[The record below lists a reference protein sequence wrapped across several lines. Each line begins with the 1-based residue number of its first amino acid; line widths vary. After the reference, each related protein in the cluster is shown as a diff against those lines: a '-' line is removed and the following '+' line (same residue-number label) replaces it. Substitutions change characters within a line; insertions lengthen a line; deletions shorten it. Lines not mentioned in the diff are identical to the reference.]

1 MNRRIFDTLSQ
12 YKKVPVSGIG
22 NLQWNNSTGGA
33 LTDIFIYGNSIQHG
47 TPSNSSPVEITSNEC
62 KYRCCGRN
70 MWGGNALKSDL
81 LDNGATVN
89 YDGSIT
95 ITAKMTKS
103 SVTLLKTN
111 FDANTPY
118 TIILYGRN
126 FSQISQNTCIKIE
139 YSDNSTDELKFQNI
153 DEECYCI
160 FTTPQDK
167 QIKRL
172 VTYGNGEESFL
183 YCDKC
188 GLFKGTL
195 TLDDFE
201 DYFDGGTIVVPEAL
215 HSAKNMFNVWD
226 VSGGRVIHNV
236 EELIV
241 DGKNVY
247 VQGIYLTYSYPFGYL
262 KVGIKPGASIL
273 DIISTHFVTG
283 AAQKANHIYQTE
295 SGRYPYLFFEDTNI
309 TTAEEANAWFQS
321 QYAAHTPVRI
331 IRSIAEPFASN
342 TEPQKLISPKGF
354 GQIIEIGETLGA
366 RIEATYISH
375 T

>member
-22 NLQWNNSTGGA
+22 SLEWNDPIGGT

-89 YDGSIT
+89 YDGSIA
-95 ITAKMTKS
+95 ITAKMTKNN
-103 SVTLLKTN
+103 VTLLKTN

-118 TIILYGRN
+118 TIILYGRS
-126 FSQISQNTCIKIE
+126 FSLISQNTCIKIE
-139 YSDNSTDELKFQNI
+139 YSDNSADELKFQNV

-172 VTYGNGEESFL
+172 VAYGNGEESLL

-201 DYFDGGTIVVPEAL
+201 DYFDGGTIVVPEVL
-215 HSAKNMFNVWD
+215 LSARNKADVWD
-226 VSGGRVIHNV
+226 VKGGVVTHNV
-236 EELIV
+236 EELVVNGTDIYTQFINNNYQAPLATL
-241 DGKNVY
+241 KS
-247 VQGIYLTYSYPFGYL
+247 GIS
-262 KVGIKPGASIL
+262 PGGSTL

-283 AAQKANHIYQTE
+283 VSQKANYIYQTE
-295 SGRYPYLFFEDTNI
+295 PLMYPYLFLEDTSL
-309 TTAEEANAWFQS
+309 TTAVKANAWFKS
-321 QYAAHTPVRI
+321 QYDAGTPVRI
-331 IRSIAEPFASN
+331 IRSVRTTTASF
-342 TEPQKLISPKGF
+342 TEPQKLTSPVGF
-354 GQIIEIGETLGA
+354 GQIIEIGDTLGA
-366 RIEATYISH
+366 KIEASYISH